1 MTRMMK
7 LHDITR
13 ELTGA
18 PVYPGDP
25 APRLSRLSDMALGDA
40 YTTSQ
45 ITMCLH
51 NGTHA
56 DAPCHFFPDA
66 DDVTAIPLTQ
76 AVGECKVVAYDGVL
90 LGDEAERLL
99 RRVGAVERILFKGTA
114 TLSQSAAFVLTDA
127 GVQVIGV
134 ESDSVAPV
142 AETAVVHRA
151 LLSQHILILENL
163 DLSAVEEG
171 SYFLFAAPL
180 KIAGADGA
188 PVRAVLVER

>member
-1 MTRMMK
+1 MK
-7 LHDITR
+7 LHDISR
-13 ELTGA
+13 ELMSA

-25 APRLSRLSDMALGDA
+25 LPRLSRISDMALGDG

-66 DDVTAIPLTQ
+66 DDVTAIPLER
-76 AVGECKVVAYDGVL
+76 AVGECRVVAFDGVL

-99 RRVGAVERILFKGTA
+99 RRVGVAERMLFKGTA
-114 TLSQSAAFVLTDA
+114 TISQSAAFVLTDA
-127 GVQVIGV
+127 GVRLIGV
-134 ESDSVAPV
+134 ESDSVAPA
-142 AETAVVHRA
+142 AETGVVHRA
-151 LLSQHILILENL
+151 LLSQQVVLLENL

-171 SYFLFAAPL
+171 DYFLFAAPV

-188 PVRAVLVER
+188 PVRAVLIER

>member
-1 MTRMMK
+1 MTQMK
-7 LHDITR
+7 LYDITR
-13 ELTGA
+13 ELMTA

-25 APRLSRLSDMALGDA
+25 SPRMTRLSDMALGDA
-40 YTTSQ
+40 YTASQ
-45 ITMCLH
+45 ITLCLH

-66 DDVTAIPLTQ
+66 DDVTAIPLEQ
-76 AVGECKVVAYDGVL
+76 AIGECTVAAFDGVL
-90 LGDEAERLL
+90 LGDEAERLM
-99 RRVGAVERILFKGTA
+99 RRVGAVERLLFKGTA
-114 TLSQSAAFVLTDA
+114 TLSQSAAFVLADA
-127 GVQVIGV
+127 GVRVIGV
-134 ESDSVAPV
+134 EGNSVAPV

-151 LLSQHILILENL
+151 LLSEHILLLENL

-171 SYFLFAAPL
+171 RYFLFAAPL

>member
-1 MTRMMK
+1 MK
-7 LHDITR
+7 LYDISR
-13 ELTGA
+13 ELTSA

-25 APRLSRLSDMALGDA
+25 VPRLSRLSDMALGDI

-56 DAPCHFFPDA
+56 DAPCRFFPDA

-76 AVGECKVVAYDGVL
+76 AIGECKVAEYDGVL

-99 RRVGAVERILFKGTA
+99 RRIGAAERILFKGTA

-127 GVQVIGV
+127 GVRVIGV
-134 ESDSVAPV
+134 ESDSVAPA

-151 LLSQHILILENL
+151 LLSEHILILENL

-171 SYFLFAAPL
+171 SYFLFAAPV

>member
-1 MTRMMK
+1 MK
-7 LHDITR
+7 LHDISR
-13 ELTGA
+13 ELMNA

-25 APRLSRLSDMALGDA
+25 APRLSRTSDMALGDA
-40 YTTSQ
+40 YTASQ
-45 ITMCLH
+45 IAMSLH

-76 AVGECKVVAYDGVL
+76 AIGECRVVEYDGVL
-90 LGDEAERLL
+90 LGDEAERIM
-99 RRVGAVERILFKGTA
+99 RRIGAVERILFKGTA
-114 TLSQSAAFVLTDA
+114 TISQSAAFVLSDA
-127 GVQVIGV
+127 GVRVIGV
-134 ESDSVAPV
+134 ESNSVAPA

-151 LLSQHILILENL
+151 LLSEHVLILENL

-171 SYFLFAAPL
+171 AYFLFAAPV

>member
-1 MTRMMK
+1 MK
-7 LHDITR
+7 IYDISA
-13 ELTGA
+13 EILSA

-45 ITMCLH
+45 ITLRLH

-76 AVGECKVVAYDGVL
+76 AVGECKVAAYDGVL
-90 LGDEAERLL
+90 LGDEAERILK
-99 RRVGAVERILFKGTA
+99 RIGATPRLLFKGTA

-127 GVQVIGV
+127 GVRVIGV
-134 ESDSVAPV
+134 ESDSVAPA

-151 LLSQHILILENL
+151 LLSEHILILENL

-171 SYFLFAAPL
+171 DYFLFAAPL

-188 PVRAVLVER
+188 PVRAVLIER

>member
-1 MTRMMK
+1 MRHVK
-7 LHDITR
+7 FYDISR
-13 ELTGA
+13 ELTTA

-25 APRLSRLSDMALGDA
+25 APQLSRLSDMALGDA
-40 YTTSQ
+40 YTASQ
-45 ITMCLH
+45 ITMSLH
-51 NGTHA
+51 NGTHV

-76 AVGECKVVAYDGVL
+76 AIGECRVVECDGVL
-90 LGDEAERLL
+90 LGDEAERIM
-99 RRVGAVERILFKGTA
+99 RRVGAAERILFKGTA
-114 TLSQSAAFVLTDA
+114 TLSQNAAFVLADA
-127 GVQVIGV
+127 GVRVIGV
-134 ESDSVAPV
+134 ESDSVAPA

-151 LLSQHILILENL
+151 LLSEHILLLENL

-171 SYFLFAAPL
+171 TYFLFAAPV

>member
-1 MTRMMK
+1 MK

-13 ELTGA
+13 ELMSA

-40 YTTSQ
+40 YTASQ
-45 ITMCLH
+45 IRMCLH

-76 AVGECKVVAYDGVL
+76 AVGECKVVAFDGVL

-114 TLSQSAAFVLTDA
+114 TLTQSAAFVLTDA
-127 GVQVIGV
+127 GVRVIGV
-134 ESDSVAPV
+134 ESNSVAPA

-151 LLSQHILILENL
+151 LLSEHILILENL

-171 SYFLFAAPL
+171 AYFLFAAPL

>member
-1 MTRMMK
+1 
-7 LHDITR
+7 
-13 ELTGA
+13 
-18 PVYPGDP
+18 
-25 APRLSRLSDMALGDA
+25 MALGDA
-40 YTTSQ
+40 YTASQ
-45 ITMCLH
+45 ITQCLH

-76 AVGECKVVAYDGVL
+76 AVGDCKVVEYDGVL

-99 RRVGAVERILFKGTA
+99 RRVGATERLLFKGTA

-127 GVQVIGV
+127 GVRVIGV
-134 ESDSVAPV
+134 ESNSVASA

-151 LLSQHILILENL
+151 LLSEHILILENL

-171 SYFLFAAPL
+171 RYFLFAAPL